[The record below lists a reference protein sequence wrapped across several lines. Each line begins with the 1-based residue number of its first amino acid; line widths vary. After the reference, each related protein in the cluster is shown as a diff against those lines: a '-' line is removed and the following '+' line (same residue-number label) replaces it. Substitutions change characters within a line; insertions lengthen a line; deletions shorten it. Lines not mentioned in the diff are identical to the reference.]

1 MLYVFNTWVIANLV
15 HPVFLYLFF
24 GGADKIFFGDDQ
36 LRFYFLALLFSF
48 IFSLPV
54 LIAAW
59 LLFYLI
65 RRLEIGISSKFF
77 IWISVALVLPLI
89 TWFCLLGVFG
99 NWDLQSEDLEIIL
112 PSSIA
117 AISSIFI
124 RTNQFF
130 KLFN

>member
-1 MLYVFNTWVIANLV
+1 MLYVFNTWVVANLV
-15 HPVFLYLFF
+15 HPVFIYLFF
-24 GGADKIFFGDDQ
+24 DGADKIFFGNDQ

-89 TWFCLLGVFG
+89 IWFCLMGAFG

-117 AISSIFI
+117 ATSSIFI
-124 RTNQFF
+124 RTKQFF